1 MTQNRPPGPS
11 RGFGRRPAAAPAQ
24 DREERLAQ
32 RAARAMDS
40 ARATAGM
47 ACTSI
52 VVMGGASTGLAVPKA
67 EILECEAYR
76 RAVAALPCIW
86 CGIAGYSQHAH
97 LNLGKG
103 FALKTDDRT
112 GFPLCCTRPD
122 IEGCHVAYDQYR
134 LVDGG
139 REAHRDYG
147 LEWGAASPAT
157 PSSNPAN
164 GRNAC
169 PSGVKPHEP
178 SHHQHNP
185 QDSRRQS

>member
-1 MTQNRPPGPS
+1 MSTLARRP
-11 RGFGRRPAAAPAQ
+11 FGRRPAAAPAQ

-47 ACTSI
+47 AC
-52 VVMGGASTGLAVPKA
+52 ASTVAMGSATGQAQPKA
-67 EILECEAYR
+67 EILTCEAYR
-76 RAVAALPCIW
+76 RAVAALPCMW
-86 CGIAGYSQHAH
+86 CGICGFSQHAH

-103 FALKTDDRT
+103 MGLKTDDRT

-147 LEWGAASPAT
+147 LEWGRITRHTIQQRGLWPASLPLWSEEA
-157 PSSNPAN
+157 
-164 GRNAC
+164 
-169 PSGVKPHEP
+169 
-178 SHHQHNP
+178 
-185 QDSRRQS
+185 

>member
-1 MTQNRPPGPS
+1 MIQNRSTWPS
-11 RGFGRRPAAAPAQ
+11 RGFGRRTPSAAQ
-24 DREERLAQ
+24 VEDREDLLAK

-40 ARATAGM
+40 ARATAGL

-52 VVMGGASTGLAVPKA
+52 VVMGAASTGLVVAKA

-86 CGIAGYSQHAH
+86 CGISDFSQHAH

-103 FALKTDDRT
+103 MGIKTDDRT

-147 LEWGAASPAT
+147 LEWGRIT
-157 PSSNPAN
+157 
-164 GRNAC
+164 RHTILE
-169 PSGVKPHEP
+169 SG
-178 SHHQHNP
+178 QWP
-185 QDSRRQS
+185 QRLPLWSETA

>member
-1 MTQNRPPGPS
+1 MIQSRSTWPS
-11 RGFGRRPAAAPAQ
+11 RGFGRRQPSAAQ
-24 DREERLAQ
+24 VEDREDLLAK

-52 VVMGGASTGLAVPKA
+52 VVMGAASKGMPKA

-86 CGIAGYSQHAH
+86 CGIADYSQHAH

-103 FALKTDDRT
+103 MGLKTDDRT

-134 LVDGG
+134 LVDSG

-147 LEWGAASPAT
+147 LEWGRITRHTILESGHWPQRL
-157 PSSNPAN
+157 PLWSE
-164 GRNAC
+164 NA
-169 PSGVKPHEP
+169 
-178 SHHQHNP
+178 
-185 QDSRRQS
+185 

>member
-1 MTQNRPPGPS
+1 MIQNRSPWPR
-11 RGFGRRPAAAPAQ
+11 RGFGSRAPSAAQ
-24 DREERLAQ
+24 VEDREVRLAQ

-40 ARATAGM
+40 ARATAGL

-52 VVMGGASTGLAVPKA
+52 VVMGAASTGLVVPKA

-86 CGIAGYSQHAH
+86 CGICGFSQHAH

-103 FALKTDDRT
+103 MGLKTDDRT

-122 IEGCHVAYDQYR
+122 IGGCHVAYDQYR

-147 LEWGAASPAT
+147 LEWGRIT
-157 PSSNPAN
+157 
-164 GRNAC
+164 RHTILE
-169 PSGVKPHEP
+169 SG
-178 SHHQHNP
+178 QWP
-185 QDSRRQS
+185 QRLPLWSETA

>member
-1 MTQNRPPGPS
+1 MALTRTPFKSKRPWPVTG
-11 RGFGRRPAAAPAQ
+11 APNL

-32 RAARAMDS
+32 RAARAMNS

-47 ACTSI
+47 ACISTVAMGPATGQAQPKQDIQTS
-52 VVMGGASTGLAVPKA
+52 
-67 EILECEAYR
+67 EAYR

-86 CGIAGYSQHAH
+86 CGIADYSQHAH

-112 GFPLCCTRPD
+112 GFPLCCTRPG

-147 LEWGAASPAT
+147 LEWGRIT
-157 PSSNPAN
+157 
-164 GRNAC
+164 RHTILE
-169 PSGVKPHEP
+169 SG
-178 SHHQHNP
+178 QWP
-185 QDSRRQS
+185 QRLPLWSETA